1 MYVTPEKFMTAGK
14 SNLEAALA
22 IAQLQFAAMEKLASL
37 NFAVAKTAFEDTS
50 DHIKA
55 VLEAKDPQDL
65 AKIQGAIAQPSID
78 KVMSYARGVYD
89 LASATRTG
97 VAKVAEAHGAEM
109 NRTIATAIDGLAKS
123 APAGSDVAVNAMKS
137 AFSAFNSTYD
147 GMARAAKQAVEVV
160 EGNLAN
166 AADVARHSAK
176 RKGA

>member
-14 SNLEAALA
+14 SSLEAVLA
-22 IAQLQFAAMEKLASL
+22 IAQLQFAAVEKLASL
-37 NFAVAKTAFEDTS
+37 NFAAAKTAFEDTTEQ
-50 DHIKA
+50 IKS

-78 KVMSYARGVYD
+78 KVVSYARSVYD
-89 LASATRTG
+89 VASTARSG

-123 APAGSDVAVNAMKS
+123 APAGSDVVVNAMKS
-137 AFSAFNSTYD
+137 TFSAFNSTYD
-147 GMARAAKQAVEVV
+147 GMARAAKQAAEVV

-166 AADVARHSAK
+166 ATDAARHGMK
-176 RKGA
+176 RKAA